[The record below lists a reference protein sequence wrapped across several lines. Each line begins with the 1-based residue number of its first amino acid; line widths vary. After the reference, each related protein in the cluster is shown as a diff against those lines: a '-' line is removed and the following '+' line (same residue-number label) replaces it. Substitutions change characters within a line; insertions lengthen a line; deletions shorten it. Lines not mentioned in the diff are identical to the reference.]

1 MTDSVNDQHFKDL
14 VEEYERAR
22 SEKNKNTFQTAVGK
36 GLKKM
41 KADFIAADE
50 LEKVVRRQVNEWKT
64 LSFTKKSKMIEFWSK
79 TVQTIKSKVANEKI
93 KNQET
98 TESVT
103 INYKTNPQPSTK
115 TPSSTNIAAPTPAQ
129 EEVKQKSDILVSEN
143 DILVGFY
150 RKQDL

>member
-1 MTDSVNDQHFKDL
+1 
-14 VEEYERAR
+14 
-22 SEKNKNTFQTAVGK
+22 
-36 GLKKM
+36 
-41 KADFIAADE
+41 
-50 LEKVVRRQVNEWKT
+50 
-64 LSFTKKSKMIEFWSK
+64 MIEFWSK

-115 TPSSTNIAAPTPAQ
+115 TPSTTNIAAPTPAQ
-129 EEVKQKSDILVSEN
+129 EEGKQKSDILVSEN
-143 DILVGFY
+143 DILVGFH